1 MSDFMT
7 NLMDTVH
14 ETSPNVSFTEN
25 GAVGFSTSGKALVDL
40 NYMLSSMRN
49 MEKDEIWQRFLVAYN
64 ETPMLAI
71 IWLFFARDIR
81 GGLLVA

>member
-1 MSDFMT
+1 MNDFMT

-14 ETSPNVSFTEN
+14 ETNPNVSVTEN